1 MNKLLL
7 RHRKW
12 LFLILLLEAICIGTL
27 VVLFYYYRSFNY
39 YFLAAIG
46 LASFFIAFDF
56 ILGLVFNFLLARR
69 KGETELKSA
78 EIIGNDISEAYMFG
92 QVGLAVCDKDNNVL
106 WVNEFLGGRFK
117 NIVDKCILD
126 VFPGIFV
133 LSDANY
139 NKGDVKITADKHV
152 YKVELLKEA
161 RLYVFKDVTD
171 YENIYLYN
179 QNQSPVI
186 GYISIDNYADV
197 QLSFG
202 DEAKFTDSL
211 SELRRMISNFGESNN
226 ALLRRIKDD
235 RYLFIITME
244 SYEKIFKGKFSIV
257 DEVRNKFPS
266 GFTISIGVAYGFP
279 DYAKLA
285 KMASDA
291 LDVALSRGGDQCVIQ
306 PFSKQMIYLGG
317 KTELQPSRNRVKVRT
332 ISNAFLKTLQDYQN
346 IIIMPHDNADF
357 DAIGSCLGVYLL
369 CKYVGRP
376 AKICWEDQHI
386 ESKCRNSVEGLYS
399 KAEMDEMFVNM
410 REVND
415 LVTDKTLLVCCDHNN
430 PRISIFPDLI
440 QKCAHIAVIDH
451 HRPTQ
456 FVIEDP
462 VFNGIDTSASSASEL
477 VTFYITYN
485 ENEIKIDERTATF
498 LFSGICLDTHFFKE
512 HATLNSFEASA
523 QLKNMGADSDKVTDF
538 LKEELEEYR
547 QKISILNNAETPYYG
562 CLVATCPD
570 SEVVNDVTLAI
581 VANEALTIRGI
592 SLSFCIGRISEHVV
606 KISARSD
613 GSVSVQLLI
622 EKLGGGG
629 HLAMAAVTMKDIRVE
644 DAKAKL
650 LALLKE
656 YLDDARLNKNQ

>member
-1 MNKLLL
+1 MNKLLM
-7 RHRKW
+7 RQRKW
-12 LFLILLLEAICIGTL
+12 LFFILLLEAMCIGAT
-27 VVLFYYYRSFNY
+27 VVVRHYVTNFNY
-39 YFLAAIG
+39 YFLILVG
-46 LASFFIAFDF
+46 LASFFVVLDF
-56 ILGLVFNFLLARR
+56 LLALIFNFLFVSR

-106 WVNEFLGGRFK
+106 WVNEFLGTRFK
-117 NIVDKCILD
+117 NMVDKCILD
-126 VFPGIFV
+126 IFPGIFV
-133 LSDANY
+133 LSDNNY
-139 NKGDVKITADKHV
+139 NKEDVKITADKHV

-161 RLYVFKDVTD
+161 RLYVFKDITD
-171 YENIYLYN
+171 YENIYLFN

-186 GYISIDNYADV
+186 GYLSIDNFADV
-197 QLSFG
+197 QLAYG
-202 DEAKFTDSL
+202 DETKFTDSL
-211 SELRRMISNFGESNN
+211 SELRKMISNFGETNN
-226 ALLRRIKDD
+226 ALMRRIKDD
-235 RYLFIITME
+235 RYLFITTME
-244 SYEKIFKGKFSIV
+244 SYEKIFREKFQIV
-257 DEVRNKFPS
+257 DDVRNKFPS

-291 LDVALSRGGDQCVIQ
+291 LDVALSRGGDQTVIQ
-306 PFSKQMIYLGG
+306 PFGKQMIYLGG

-332 ISNAFLKTLQDYQN
+332 LSNAFLKTLQDYQN

-369 CKYVGRP
+369 CKYVKKP
-376 AKICWEDQHI
+376 AKICWEEQHI
-386 ESKCRNSVEGLYS
+386 ESKCRNAVEGLYS
-399 KAEMDEMFVNM
+399 KAEMEEMFVNM
-410 REVND
+410 KEVND
-415 LVTDKTLLVCCDHNN
+415 LVTDQTLLVCCDHND

-440 QKCAHIAVIDH
+440 QKCTHIAIIDH

-462 VFNGIDTSASSASEL
+462 LFNGIDTSASSASEL
-477 VTFYITYN
+477 VTFYITFN
-485 ENEIKIDERTATF
+485 ENEIAVDERTAT
-498 LFSGICLDTHFFKE
+498 LLYSGICLDTHFFKE
-512 HATLNSFEASA
+512 RATLNSFEAAA

-547 QKISILNNAETPYYG
+547 QKISILNTAETPYYG
-562 CLVATCPD
+562 CMVATCPD
-570 SEVVNDVTLAI
+570 NEIVNDVTLAI

-592 SLSFCIGRISEHVV
+592 SLSFCIGRINEHAV

-613 GSVSVQLLI
+613 GSVSVQLLV

-629 HLAMAAVTMKDIRVE
+629 HLAMAAVSMKDIKVE
-644 DAKAKL
+644 EAKAKL
-650 LALLKE
+650 MVLLKE